1 LHGFGIA
8 FCFAPFVTSGSPEI
22 MLLVIYRLKL
32 GKGRLMGFLQVV
44 VQVLYLF

>member
-1 LHGFGIA
+1 MDLGLPSVLP
-8 FCFAPFVTSGSPEI
+8 PFVTSGSPEI